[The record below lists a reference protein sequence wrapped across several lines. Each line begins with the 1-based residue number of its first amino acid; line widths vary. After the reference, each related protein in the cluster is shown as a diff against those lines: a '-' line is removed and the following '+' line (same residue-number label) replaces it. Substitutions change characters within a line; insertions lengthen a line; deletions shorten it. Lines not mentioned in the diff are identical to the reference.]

1 MCVYEGRIRHKA
13 PKEGWLHRT
22 LYKKKEELEI
32 FFTKRRSIDRKN
44 CKKTRKKKQEIFIRR
59 DRRAFD

>member
-1 MCVYEGRIRHKA
+1 MCVYEGFVKA

-22 LYKKKEELEI
+22 LYTKRREI
-32 FFTKRRSIDRKN
+32 FFKKERSIDRKN